1 MTNKG
6 STLGKANSLDQL
18 GAVPAA
24 LSRLDSLIL
33 KHAMVA
39 ANWPEGRRRE
49 RELRLIER
57 AMRNVEKQVPDELEA
72 ILDA

>member
-1 MTNKG
+1 MTNES
-6 STLGKANSLDQL
+6 STPGDARSSDQL
-18 GAVPAA
+18 GAAPAA

-39 ANWPEGRRRE
+39 AHWPEGGRRE
-49 RELRLIER
+49 LELRVIER
-57 AMRNVEKQVPDELEA
+57 AIRNVERQVPDEIEA